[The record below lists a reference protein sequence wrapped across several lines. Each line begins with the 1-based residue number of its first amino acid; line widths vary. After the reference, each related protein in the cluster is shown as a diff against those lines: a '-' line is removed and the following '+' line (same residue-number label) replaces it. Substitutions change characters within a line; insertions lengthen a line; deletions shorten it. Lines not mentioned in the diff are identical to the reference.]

1 MNSLSII
8 LLLAF
13 IVSCFGNETKLLN
26 DLKKKYRTI
35 SLKYHPDK
43 QNYSKDIS
51 NILFAEV
58 SNIYEMFIESV
69 KLHMKDCDD
78 NKYKKLEKEY
88 NNLEIVKRYNSLEKK
103 YKELDKLYNKLIEE
117 YNNLVEDYNFK
128 NSENNDLQNNIHQ
141 QNNEYIHLQN
151 EYNILTYKYN
161 KLVHKYNYG
170 RR

>member
-1 MNSLSII
+1 MNYLNII
-8 LLLAF
+8 LHIAF
-13 IVSCFGNETKLLN
+13 IVSSLGNEQKLLN
-26 DLKKKYRTI
+26 DLKKKYRSI

-51 NILFAEV
+51 TILFAEV
-58 SNIYEMFIESV
+58 TNIYEMFIESV
-69 KLHMKDCDD
+69 KLHMEDCDD
-78 NKYKKLEKEY
+78 NKYKKVEKEY

-103 YKELDKLYNKLIEE
+103 YKELDKQYYKLIEE

-141 QNNEYIHLQN
+141 QNNEYINLQN
-151 EYNILTYKYN
+151 EYNKLTYKYN
-161 KLVHKYNYG
+161 KLVYKYNYG